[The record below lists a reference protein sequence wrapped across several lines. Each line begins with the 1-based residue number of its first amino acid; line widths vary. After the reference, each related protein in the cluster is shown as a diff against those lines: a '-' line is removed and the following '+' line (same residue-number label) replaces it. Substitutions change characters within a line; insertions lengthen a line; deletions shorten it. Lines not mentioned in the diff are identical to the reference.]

1 MLYDLE
7 KVIEHS
13 LRLYKKMMTGP
24 IVNNTTITI
33 REKKRGEDTRVGE
46 VESVYNNSRLK
57 SIITSPSMGLHF
69 GALLPTTTF
78 SPDSIMFVMKGE

>member
-1 MLYDLE
+1 M
-7 KVIEHS
+7 V
-13 LRLYKKMMTGP
+13 TGP
-24 IVNNTTITI
+24 IVNNK
-33 REKKRGEDTRVGE
+33 RKKKGKDTRVGG

-78 SPDSIMFVMKGE
+78 SPDSIIFLFLFVCL